1 MRILHIVPHLG
12 GGIGTVIEG
21 WVKKDIQNHH
31 SVVLLEIPERNPT
44 IDYFNHVSSFGDV
57 YHFTPDIVIVH
68 YWNRLSLQELLS
80 QPLPPCRL
88 VFWAHKNIPYTQ
100 KELDYPD
107 LFIDTSPIQKHGR
120 YIWSTG
126 NMERFQ
132 KIEPIPHEG
141 VNVGFIGHRRKAHL
155 QLEYVLDNTPPCRFI
170 GIGEEWPLGKA
181 ENVVPFLSDM
191 DIFAYMLRPD
201 QYGTCEQVLG
211 ETLSAGLSVL
221 VTNNSC
227 EKEIISN
234 EYNGYIAESTE
245 DYICK
250 LNMLIE
256 HKEVREWLRPRAKE
270 SAKRIYNIDN
280 MIAEWEE
287 VFEELMKQPK
297 KRRGGLVL

>member
-132 KIEPIPHEG
+132 KIEPVPHEG
-141 VNVGFIGHRRKAHL
+141 INIGFIGHRRKAHP
-155 QLEYVLDNTPPCRFI
+155 QLEEAQQAIALKIPSVQFI
-170 GIGEEWPLGKA
+170 NLGEDWLKGKV
-181 ENVVPFLSDM
+181 EDIVPYLVTM
-191 DIFAYMLRPD
+191 DIFLYLLRRGN
-201 QYGTCEQVLG
+201 YATAEQIIGEVMSAKIATVVLNNPAEKHIVQG
-211 ETLSAGLSVL
+211 HGIVATTIERAIEETLLLCKDKIYRKDIAIK
-221 VTNNSC
+221 C
-227 EKEIISN
+227 N
-234 EYNGYIAESTE
+234 E
-245 DYICK
+245 
-250 LNMLIE
+250 
-256 HKEVREWLRPRAKE
+256 RAQ
-270 SAKRIYNIDN
+270 I
-280 MIAEWEE
+280 
-287 VFEELMKQPK
+287 F
-297 KRRGGLVL
+297 